1 MTDTSAAL
9 LAVSKIFNERE
20 RTAWRER
27 LDAAAVTDA
36 QYYAGYANAMH
47 EAWQIVLD
55 ELRNHLE
62 AGGDLD
68 C

>member
-1 MTDTSAAL
+1 M
-9 LAVSKIFNERE
+9 
-20 RTAWRER
+20 
-27 LDAAAVTDA
+27 TDA
-36 QYYAGYANAMH
+36 QYYAGYAAAMH